1 MKRLFSQLMGR
12 AAAPEADA
20 DDLHLAAAALLY
32 EVARADGQIDPRERD
47 TLLTKLAARWDL
59 PRDQVVEK
67 FDAAEEAAEQAT
79 DYFQFTR
86 PLREHWSADERRALI
101 HDMWSVAHAD
111 GKTHPQEEYV
121 IRKVADL
128 LYVAHSDFI
137 RARHATQPDN
147 D

>member
-1 MKRLFSQLMGR
+1 MKRLFGQLMGR
-12 AAAPEADA
+12 AAAPEASA

-32 EVARADGQIDPRERD
+32 EVARADGQIDPRARD
-47 TLLTKLAARWDL
+47 ALLASLAQRWSL

-67 FDAAEEAAEQAT
+67 FNAAEEAAEQAT

-86 PLREHWSADERRALI
+86 PLREHWSAAQRTELI

-137 RARHATQPDN
+137 RARHATRPDN
-147 D
+147 S

>member
-1 MKRLFSQLMGR
+1 MKRLFTQLLGR
-12 AAAPEADA
+12 AAEPEASE

-32 EVARADGQIDPRERD
+32 EVARADGGVAPEERD
-47 TLLTKLAARWDL
+47 LLLARLARRWTL

-67 FDAAEEAAEQAT
+67 FNAAEEAAERAT

-86 PLREHWSADERRALI
+86 PLREHWSVQERIELI
-101 HDMWSVAHAD
+101 QDMWAVAHAD
-111 GKTHPQEEYV
+111 GRADPHEEYV

-137 RARHATQPDN
+137 QARHSTRQGDT
-147 D
+147 